1 MVKQES
7 QNNEKSV
14 TNEIP
19 VRPPS
24 EVSFETIP
32 NDEIISS
39 LANAYEN
46 KRARQVYEW
55 ELLRRNSFHAT
66 P

>member
-1 MVKQES
+1 MVNQES
-7 QNNEKSV
+7 QKNEKAV
-14 TNEIP
+14 TTELSNRTLPED
-19 VRPPS
+19 
-24 EVSFETIP
+24 SFEANP
-32 NDEIISS
+32 SDEIISS

-66 P
+66 L